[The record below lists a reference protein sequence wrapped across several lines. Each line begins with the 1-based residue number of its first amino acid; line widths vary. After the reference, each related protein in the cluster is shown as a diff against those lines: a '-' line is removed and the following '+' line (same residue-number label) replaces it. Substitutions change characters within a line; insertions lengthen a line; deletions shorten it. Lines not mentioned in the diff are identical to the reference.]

1 MTHRHRFHSVR
12 RCVQAGLLAAILTVF
27 TAKAAEAQA
36 PGVFEV
42 KGVAVDV
49 TAETAAQARGRA
61 LAEGEGVAFRRL
73 LERLTL
79 RVDHPRLPRPTP
91 REISVY
97 VRDFAVADEKT
108 SAVRYLARLSFRFRA
123 SSIRRLL
130 SDSNVAFAE
139 TPSKPVLVLPVYQA
153 AGALLL
159 WDDPNPWRDAWK
171 AVPPLDGLVPLSLP
185 LGDLAD
191 IAAIGA
197 EQAVKGEARRLNAIA
212 ARYGAGDAIVA
223 HGTLGISAR
232 LGRPELEVF
241 VTRYGTALQEQ
252 TIVKSFSA
260 TEGEEIDGLLGRAA
274 LELAR
279 QVEDNWRKGNLLQF
293 ETSAVA
299 AAKVPIGR
307 LNDWLE
313 VRKRLSRIAVVG
325 RVDMILISL
334 DEVRINLHYFGSEE
348 QLVVALEQADL
359 VMSEEDGEWV
369 LGLASSS
376 VPGKT

>member
-1 MTHRHRFHSVR
+1 MTTV
-12 RCVQAGLLAAILTVF
+12 AG
-27 TAKAAEAQA
+27 AQA

-49 TAETAAQARGRA
+49 TAETAAQARERA

-79 RVDHPRLPRPTP
+79 RADHPRLPKPNP
-91 REISVY
+91 REISLY
-97 VRDFAVADEKT
+97 IKDFSVADEKT
-108 SAVRYLARLSFRFRA
+108 SAVRYLARLSYRFQA
-123 SSIRRLL
+123 GPIRRLL
-130 SDSNVAFAE
+130 TDSDLPFAE

-159 WDDPNPWRDAWK
+159 WDDPNPWREAWK
-171 AVPPLDGLVPLSLP
+171 AVPPLDGLVPLALP

-191 IAAIGA
+191 IAAIVA
-197 EQAVKGEARRLNAIA
+197 EQAVKGNARLLNAVA

-252 TIVKSFSA
+252 TIVESFSSA
-260 TEGEEIDGLLGRAA
+260 EGEGIDGLLGRAA
-274 LELAR
+274 VELAR
-279 QVEDNWRKGNLLQF
+279 QVEDNWKKDNLLEF

-299 AAKVPIGR
+299 AAKVPIQR
-307 LNDWLE
+307 LQDWLE
-313 VRKRLSRIAVVG
+313 VRKRLSGIAVVD

-334 DEVRINLHYFGSEE
+334 DEVRINIHYFGAAE
-348 QLVVALEQADL
+348 QLVLALEQADL
-359 VMSEEDGEWV
+359 VMSAGGGEWV

-376 VPGKT
+376 PPGKT

>member
-1 MTHRHRFHSVR
+1 MTHRQRFHIVR
-12 RCVQAGLLAAILTVF
+12 RSILTGLLAAVF
-27 TAKAAEAQA
+27 AVVAALAAEALA
-36 PGVFEV
+36 PDVFEV

-49 TAETAAQARGRA
+49 TAETAAQARERA

-79 RVDHPRLPRPTP
+79 RADHPRLPKLGP
-91 REISVY
+91 RDISVY
-97 VRDFAVADEKT
+97 VKDFAVADEKT
-108 SAVRYLARLSFRFRA
+108 SAVRYLARLSFRFQA
-123 SSIRRLL
+123 GPIRRLL
-130 SDSNVAFAE
+130 TDSDVPFAE

-171 AVPPLDGLVPLSLP
+171 AVPPLDGLVPLALP

-197 EQAVKGEARRLNAIA
+197 EQAVKGDVRRLNAVA

-232 LGRPELEVF
+232 LGRPEVEVF
-241 VTRYGTALQEQ
+241 VTRYGTTLQEQ

-260 TEGEEIDGLLGRAA
+260 TEEEGIDGMLARAA
-274 LELAR
+274 AELAR
-279 QVEDNWRKGNLLQF
+279 QVEDNWKKDNLLQF

-299 AAKVPIGR
+299 AAKVPIRR
-307 LNDWLE
+307 LADWLE
-313 VRKRLSRIAVVG
+313 VRKRLSGIAVVG
-325 RVDMILISL
+325 RVDMVLISL

-359 VMSEEDGEWV
+359 VMSAEDGEWV
-369 LGLASSS
+369 LGLAASSPRKKS
-376 VPGKT
+376 

>member
-1 MTHRHRFHSVR
+1 MTHRHRIHAAWRS
-12 RCVQAGLLAAILTVF
+12 VQAGLLAAVLAAVMTTV
-27 TAKAAEAQA
+27 AGAQA

-49 TAETAAQARGRA
+49 TAETAAQARERA

-79 RVDHPRLPRPTP
+79 RADHPRLPKPNP
-91 REISVY
+91 REISLY
-97 VRDFAVADEKT
+97 IKDFAVADEKT
-108 SAVRYLARLSFRFRA
+108 SAVRYLARLSYRFQA
-123 SSIRRLL
+123 GPIRRLL
-130 SDSNVAFAE
+130 TDSDLPFAE

-159 WDDPNPWRDAWK
+159 WDDPNPWREAWK
-171 AVPPLDGLVPLSLP
+171 AVPPLDGLVPLALP

-197 EQAVKGEARRLNAIA
+197 EQAVKGDARRLNAVA
-212 ARYGAGDAIVA
+212 ARYGAGDAMVA

-260 TEGEEIDGLLGRAA
+260 AEGEGIDGLLGRAA
-274 LELAR
+274 VELAR
-279 QVEDNWRKGNLLQF
+279 QVEDNWKKDNLLEF

-299 AAKVPIGR
+299 AAKVPIQR
-307 LNDWLE
+307 LQDWLE
-313 VRKRLSRIAVVG
+313 VRKRLSGIAVVD

-334 DEVRINLHYFGSEE
+334 DEVRINIHYFGAAE
-348 QLVVALEQADL
+348 QLVLALEQADL
-359 VMSEEDGEWV
+359 VMSAEGGEWV

-376 VPGKT
+376 PPGKT

>member
-1 MTHRHRFHSVR
+1 MTHWRRFFSVR
-12 RCVQAGLLAAILTVF
+12 RSLLAAVLAALA
-27 TAKAAEAQA
+27 TAAGAQA
-36 PGVFEV
+36 PDVFEV

-49 TAETAAQARGRA
+49 TAETAAQAREQA

-79 RVDHPRLPRPTP
+79 RADHSRLPKPAP
-91 REISVY
+91 REVSAY
-97 VRDFAVADEKT
+97 VKDFAVAEEKT
-108 SAVRYLARLSFRFRA
+108 SAVRYLARLNYRFQA
-123 SSIRRLL
+123 GPVRRLL
-130 SDSNVAFAE
+130 MDGGVPFAE
-139 TPSKPVLVLPVYQA
+139 TPSKRVLVLPVYQA

-159 WDDPNPWRDAWK
+159 WDDPNPWREAWK
-171 AVPPLDGLVPLSLP
+171 AVPPLDGLVPLALP

-197 EQAVKGEARRLNAIA
+197 EQAVKGDARRLNAVA
-212 ARYGAGDAIVA
+212 ARYGAGDAMVA
-223 HGTLGISAR
+223 HGLLGISAR

-260 TEGEEIDGLLGRAA
+260 AEGEEIDGLLGRAA
-274 LELAR
+274 QELAR
-279 QVEDNWRKGNLLQF
+279 QVEDNWKKDNLLQF

-299 AAKVPIGR
+299 AAKVPIRR
-307 LNDWLE
+307 LKDWLE
-313 VRKRLSRIAVVG
+313 VRKRLSGVAVVR

-334 DEVRINLHYFGSEE
+334 DEVRINIHYFGAAE
-348 QLVVALEQADL
+348 QLVLALEQADL
-359 VMSEEDGEWV
+359 VMSAEGGEWV

-376 VPGKT
+376 PQGRT

>member
-1 MTHRHRFHSVR
+1 MTHRHRTHSAWR
-12 RCVQAGLLAAILTVF
+12 SVQVGLLAAVLAAVMTTV
-27 TAKAAEAQA
+27 AGAQA

-49 TAETAAQARGRA
+49 TAETAAQARERA

-79 RVDHPRLPRPTP
+79 RADHPRLPKPNP
-91 REISVY
+91 REISLY
-97 VRDFAVADEKT
+97 IKDFSVADEKT
-108 SAVRYLARLSFRFRA
+108 SAVRYLARLSYRFQA
-123 SSIRRLL
+123 GPIRRLL
-130 SDSNVAFAE
+130 TDSDLPFAE

-159 WDDPNPWRDAWK
+159 WDDPNPWREAWK
-171 AVPPLDGLVPLSLP
+171 AVPPLDGLVPLALP

-191 IAAIGA
+191 IAAIVA
-197 EQAVKGEARRLNAIA
+197 EQAVKGDARLLNAVA

-252 TIVKSFSA
+252 TIVKSFSSA
-260 TEGEEIDGLLGRAA
+260 EGEGIDGLLGRAA
-274 LELAR
+274 VELAR
-279 QVEDNWRKGNLLQF
+279 QVEDNWKKDNLLEF

-299 AAKVPIGR
+299 AAKVPIQR
-307 LNDWLE
+307 LQDWLE
-313 VRKRLSRIAVVG
+313 VRKRLSGIAVVD

-334 DEVRINLHYFGSEE
+334 DEVRINIHYFGAAE
-348 QLVVALEQADL
+348 QLVLALEQADL
-359 VMSEEDGEWV
+359 VMSAGGGEWV

-376 VPGKT
+376 PPGKT

>member
-1 MTHRHRFHSVR
+1 MTHRHRTHSAWR
-12 RCVQAGLLAAILTVF
+12 SVQVGLLAAVLAAVMTTV
-27 TAKAAEAQA
+27 AGAQA

-49 TAETAAQARGRA
+49 TAETAAQARERA

-79 RVDHPRLPRPTP
+79 RADHPRLPKPNP
-91 REISVY
+91 REISLY
-97 VRDFAVADEKT
+97 IKDFSVADEKT
-108 SAVRYLARLSFRFRA
+108 SAVRYLARLSYRFQA
-123 SSIRRLL
+123 GPIRRLL
-130 SDSNVAFAE
+130 TDSDLPFAE

-159 WDDPNPWRDAWK
+159 WDDPNPWREAWK
-171 AVPPLDGLVPLSLP
+171 AVPPLDGLVPLALP

-191 IAAIGA
+191 IAAIVA
-197 EQAVKGEARRLNAIA
+197 EQAVKGNARLLNAVA

-252 TIVKSFSA
+252 TIVKSFSSA
-260 TEGEEIDGLLGRAA
+260 EGEGIDGLLGRAA
-274 LELAR
+274 VELAR
-279 QVEDNWRKGNLLQF
+279 QVEDNWKKDNLLEF

-299 AAKVPIGR
+299 AAKVPIQR
-307 LNDWLE
+307 LQDWLE
-313 VRKRLSRIAVVG
+313 VRKRLSGIAVVD

-334 DEVRINLHYFGSEE
+334 DEVRINIHYFGAAE
-348 QLVVALEQADL
+348 QLVLALEQADL
-359 VMSEEDGEWV
+359 VMSAGGGEWV

-376 VPGKT
+376 PPGKT